1 MIKKLVLCV
10 AVVFFVACGSS
21 HNVVRTSKSTSTPTK
36 TVVRTIRKP
45 VVKQAPR
52 PIAKKIVPVSKPIEA
67 KVVQIKNPTEIAVV
81 KTVEINPQVRVVK
94 EEPTTELG
102 QYDPQIEILEATT
115 RVKVTTAMVLSYIEK
130 YKNIAKVDMQQ
141 YGIPASIILGQGI
154 LESGAGTGPLSTKAN
169 NHFGI
174 KCHIEWTGP
183 SVRYNDDTEN
193 ECFRKYKDPSESYR
207 DHSLFLITRA
217 HYSTLFKLDKTD
229 YKSWAKGLKNA
240 GYATDP
246 AYPTKLIAIIE
257 RYHLEKYDYE
267 VLGNDYVT
275 SNNSIE
281 VKDTIEP
288 LKDETI
294 SSSTN
299 QSHQVAKGDTLYS
312 ISRKYNVTIQ
322 DLKKKNNISNDTL
335 SVGQSLLIN

>member
-1 MIKKLVLCV
+1 MIKKLVLYM

-21 HNVVRTSKSTSTPTK
+21 HNVVRTSKSTATPTK
-36 TVVRTIRKP
+36 TVVRTVRKP
-45 VVKQAPR
+45 VVKPTPKPVVKKTIPA
-52 PIAKKIVPVSKPIEA
+52 AKSIET
-67 KVVQIKNPTEIAVV
+67 KVVPIKKPTEIAVV
-81 KTVEINPQVRVVK
+81 KVEESNTQVPIIK
-94 EEPTTELG
+94 EEPTKELE

-130 YKNIAKVDMQQ
+130 YQTIAKEDMRQ

-174 KCHIEWTGP
+174 KCHNEWTGP
-183 SVRYNDDTEN
+183 SVRYNDDVEN

-217 HYSTLFKLDKTD
+217 HYSSLFQLDKTD
-229 YKSWAKGLKNA
+229 YKAWAKGLKNA

-257 RYHLEKYDYE
+257 RYHLQNFDYD
-267 VLGNDYVT
+267 VLGKDYVP
-275 SNNSIE
+275 NNSPE
-281 VKDTIEP
+281 VVKNNDR
-288 LKDETI
+288 LNNDVNKVV
-294 SSSTN
+294 SN

-322 DLKKKNNISNDTL
+322 DLKTKNNISNDTL
-335 SVGQSLLIN
+335 SVGQSLIIN